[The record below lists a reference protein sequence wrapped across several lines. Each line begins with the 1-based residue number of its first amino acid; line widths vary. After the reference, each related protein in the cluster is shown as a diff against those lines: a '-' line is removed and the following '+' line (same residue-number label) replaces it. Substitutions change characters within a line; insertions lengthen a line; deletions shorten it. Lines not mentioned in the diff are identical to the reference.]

1 MEQNKLSTIHTI
13 VIGAGHM
20 GRFHAQK
27 VASLE
32 RAGEGVK
39 LLAVVDRD
47 LARAQAVATEVGV
60 PAQTD
65 YRDLLAKAQAAIVCV
80 PTIFHYEVVLE
91 LLKAGIDVLV
101 EKPIAATIAE
111 AEEIDALVATT
122 GRILQVGHLEHF
134 NPALRTMK
142 EKITCPKFI
151 EAHRMG
157 PFPDRAT
164 DVDIIRDL
172 MIHDIEIVQQLV
184 GERPIRQE
192 AIGVPV
198 LSSTVDIANARL
210 TFPSGCVANL
220 TASRVSPTPMRRL
233 RVFQPEGYFSIDFL
247 TQSAVIFRK
256 CASESPGGKPRLEME
271 KLEFDREDALLAQAR
286 AFFHAVRTREVP
298 LVPSSAGRDA
308 LRTALELIETM
319 PRFEDPQ

>member
-1 MEQNKLSTIHTI
+1 MTEIRTI
-13 VIGAGHM
+13 VIGVGHM

-27 VASLE
+27 VAALE

-39 LLAVVDRD
+39 LLGVVDRD
-47 LARAQAVATEVGV
+47 LARAQAIATELGV
-60 PAQTD
+60 PAQAD
-65 YRDLLAKAQAAIVCV
+65 YHAWLATAQAAIVCV
-80 PTIFHYEVVLE
+80 PTIFHYDVVRE
-91 LLKAGIDVLV
+91 LLKAGLDVLV

-111 AEEIDALVATT
+111 AEEIDALVAST
-122 GRILQVGHLEHF
+122 GRVLQVGHLERF
-134 NPALRTMK
+134 NPALRVMK
-142 EKITCPKFI
+142 EKIARPKFI

-164 DVDIIRDL
+164 DVDVIRDL
-172 MIHDIEIVQQLV
+172 MIHDIDIVQQLV
-184 GERPIRQE
+184 GERPTRQE

-198 LSSTVDIANARL
+198 LSHTADIANARL

-220 TASRVSPTPMRRL
+220 TASRVSPTAMRRL

-256 CASESPGGKPRLEME
+256 YPPETPGGKPRIEME

-286 AFFHAVRTREVP
+286 AFFHAVRTRATP
-298 LVPSSAGRDA
+298 LVTSTAGRDA
-308 LRTALELIETM
+308 LRTALELIATM
-319 PRFEDPQ
+319 PQPEELQ